1 MDRFYVAHQKRWDTE
16 NMVLDE
22 LTGEHP
28 NFSDY
33 AVKVKGSEKDLIE
46 EVRDLAG
53 RVDGDAGDLP
63 HVFFDRH
70 LYQPLL
76 KDRGDEIKVSPPG
89 LEPSEEKFV
98 EALERHLNE
107 SNGHDG
113 GKVFLLRNLSRG
125 KGVGFFNTGGFYP
138 DFILWVKYADG
149 SQKAVFV
156 EPHGMRNDN
165 PPPKN
170 DKVELYLA
178 LKDLSDRLAGE
189 EGREVFLDSYIISA
203 TPYSELNDKW
213 GGVWTRDHFA
223 RKHVLFEDDLH
234 TRIPLLLAPRDE
246 LERRVSLHYPRPLA
260 HGFRTLVAAGDPRG
274 LYGEQLRFA
283 ENMLAFL
290 ASVSLALLRKE
301 DRDEAGLD
309 LKKKWSGGIS
319 PGDWK
324 DTIQRCSK
332 VFANY
337 KDIPLATAIHRLK
350 IGAEQRGFGRDVI
363 WLIRAKNDFKHDRG
377 PNGPDE
383 MAKASE
389 ETQEKL
395 RRCME
400 ALDFLADHPIRQ
412 KDGAGGH
419 LFLNLGDTRVPIY
432 PFITSARCPQ
442 CGDAETYF
450 VDAWDTRR
458 GTARLKSFEKGHTID
473 SPEVSEALAG
483 WI

>member
-1 MDRFYVAHQKRWDTE
+1 
-16 NMVLDE
+16 
-22 LTGEHP
+22 
-28 NFSDY
+28 
-33 AVKVKGSEKDLIE
+33 
-46 EVRDLAG
+46 
-53 RVDGDAGDLP
+53 
-63 HVFFDRH
+63 
-70 LYQPLL
+70 
-76 KDRGDEIKVSPPG
+76 
-89 LEPSEEKFV
+89 
-98 EALERHLNE
+98 
-107 SNGHDG
+107 
-113 GKVFLLRNLSRG
+113 
-125 KGVGFFNTGGFYP
+125 
-138 DFILWVKYADG
+138 
-149 SQKAVFV
+149 
-156 EPHGMRNDN
+156 
-165 PPPKN
+165 
-170 DKVELYLA
+170 
-178 LKDLSDRLAGE
+178 
-189 EGREVFLDSYIISA
+189 
-203 TPYSELNDKW
+203 
-213 GGVWTRDHFA
+213 
-223 RKHVLFEDDLH
+223 
-234 TRIPLLLAPRDE
+234 
-246 LERRVSLHYPRPLA
+246 
-260 HGFRTLVAAGDPRG
+260 
-274 LYGEQLRFA
+274 
-283 ENMLAFL
+283 MLAFL